1 MVESRAPACHSGRVE
16 EKPTH
21 QHCPACSVL
30 DEADGI
36 TDHLVYGPVM
46 SHIRSE
52 NSILSVLRR
61 AEDQTADKITSFAGS
76 MRFIYVH
83 IAWFSVWVLGNLG
96 LAGLG
101 FHFDRFPFG
110 LLTLIVSL
118 EAIFLATFVMISQN
132 RQAARSEFRAELD
145 FENNLRGEIW
155 SVHIG
160 HALGIDVEHVE
171 DIVQAALVASRERLA
186 AHNAE

>member
-1 MVESRAPACHSGRVE
+1 ME

-21 QHCPACSVL
+21 KHCPACNIL
-30 DEADGI
+30 DEADGVA
-36 TDHLVYGPVM
+36 DHQVYGPVV

-52 NSILSVLRR
+52 NTIMTVLRR
-61 AEDQTADKITSFAGS
+61 AEDQTADKITQFAGS

-83 IAWFSVWVLGNLG
+83 LAWFSVWVLGNLG

-171 DIVQAALVASRERLA
+171 DIVQAALIASRERLA

>member
-1 MVESRAPACHSGRVE
+1 VE
-16 EKPTH
+16 EKSSPH
-21 QHCPACSVL
+21 SCPACSVL
-30 DEADGI
+30 DAGDGSSDNQI
-36 TDHLVYGPVM
+36 YGPIIGHV
-46 SHIRSE
+46 RSE
-52 NSILSVLRR
+52 NSIISVLRR
-61 AEDQTADKITSFAGS
+61 AEDHTADRITQFAGT
-76 MRFIYVH
+76 MRFVYVH
-83 IAWFSVWVLGNLG
+83 IIWFSVWVLGNLG

-160 HALGIDVEHVE
+160 HALGIDVAHVE
-171 DIVQAALVASRERLA
+171 DIVTEALIAARARLKD
-186 AHNAE
+186 HQNG

>member
-1 MVESRAPACHSGRVE
+1 M
-16 EKPTH
+16 
-21 QHCPACSVL
+21 L
-30 DEADGI
+30 DEADGQS
-36 TDHLVYGPVM
+36 DDLVYGPVV

-52 NSILSVLRR
+52 NSIMSLLRR
-61 AEDQTADKITSFAGS
+61 AEDKTADRITGFAGS

-83 IAWFSVWVLGNLG
+83 IGWFGVWVLGNLG
-96 LAGLG
+96 LVGLG
-101 FHFDRFPFG
+101 FRFDPPPFG
-110 LLTLIVSL
+110 ILTLIVSL

-171 DIVQAALVASRERLA
+171 DIVKAALEASRHRLA